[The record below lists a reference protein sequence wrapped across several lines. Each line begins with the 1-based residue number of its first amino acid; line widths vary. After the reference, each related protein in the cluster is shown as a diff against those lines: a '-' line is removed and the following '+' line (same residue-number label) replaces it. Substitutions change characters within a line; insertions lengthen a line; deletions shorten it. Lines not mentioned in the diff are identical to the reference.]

1 MRTLKTI
8 SISAAACIASLMLFS
23 CNEEP
28 KTTDPATFSID
39 QDTVY
44 AKAEGGTLQVK
55 YTLSNAQDGLSVQ
68 PDTKADWINGLDASQ
83 TGVISFV
90 VSENTDTASREA
102 DVNVTYG
109 DLQDGFKV
117 IQEGTVPDEPE
128 EPKAFDI
135 TIEEVAANSFTMS
148 IVPEDK
154 EITYDYGGI
163 SVADLNTLPDDE
175 TFVTEFLIPSYEQLA
190 AANNMT
196 LEALLTEILST
207 GDQTGLTVSGLAAET
222 DYYAYAVGLST
233 SGEMTT
239 EFVKVQFT
247 SEPLSTFDAT
257 LEVTVDGP
265 DAVVKVIPAD
275 ETTGW
280 YSLVFDGQGHANADM
295 IASAQGQVEGMIQMN
310 GMFGMTR
317 EAAVA
322 ALTKYGTQELS
333 YELDATTDYTAAAFT
348 IDANGY
354 ISSNPALKEFT
365 TDEVAM
371 SDNRISLDVTSNNGR
386 RVEFTVN
393 ATNSDPY
400 VFFTYQYTGTW
411 TEMTDQQIIDYI
423 LENQDVSNYTRYGSV
438 SSYVEG
444 LRQQTDFMVFAF
456 GIDGGVV
463 TTELFR
469 MPFTTAE
476 ATPNDLKFSYDYGPY
491 YNGDEA
497 AAKYP
502 DQLASAVGKIVFPAS
517 YQVDEYY
524 GIWHDLYQGDL
535 TDETAYPDEDVY
547 QALRV
552 NGNTWLTPT
561 MIYILDPNQIY
572 TVCGFVEAQDGSFG
586 EIYRQIVGPFTFDGC
601 SPIDD
606 FVLDNGG
613 GSLFSQQN
621 FECPLRPS
629 DNMSPIEPAFVKQVE
644 TVQIGLSEEKNT
656 GSSALK
662 AISVDNVVV
671 YNNLSSRL

>member
-295 IASAQGQVEGMIQMN
+295 IASAQGQVEGMIQMY

-322 ALTKYGTQELS
+322 ALTSYGTQELS
-333 YELDATTDYTAAAFT
+333 YELQATTDYTAAAFT

-386 RVEFTVN
+386 RVEYKVN
-393 ATNSDPY
+393 TTNSDPY
-400 VFFTYQYTGTW
+400 VFFTYQYAGTW

-423 LENQDVSNYTRYGSV
+423 LENEDVSNYTRRGSV
-438 SSYVEG
+438 SSYNEG
-444 LRQQTDFMVFAF
+444 LRQQTDYMIFAF

-476 ATPNDLKFSYDYGPY
+476 ATTNDLKFSYDYGPY

-524 GIWHDLYQGDL
+524 GIWHAIYLGDL
-535 TDETAYPDEDVY
+535 TDKTAYPDEDVY

-552 NGNTWLTPT
+552 YGNTWLSTT
-561 MIYILDPNQIY
+561 MIYILDPDQIY
-572 TVCGFVEAQDGSFG
+572 TACGFVEARDGSFG

-621 FECPLRPS
+621 FECPLRTS
-629 DNMSPIEPAFVKQVE
+629 DNMSTIEPAYVKQVE
-644 TVQIGLSEEKNT
+644 TMQMGLSTEKET
-656 GSSALK
+656 APSSLK
-662 AISVDNVVV
+662 AVEVEDVVI